1 MKRSRMLYLGVL
13 GTVGALSGCT
23 EEQPAMVFNSLD
35 ECKAS
40 AITTPAVCQEGY
52 DQALKNHGTT
62 APRFTSIADCEQD
75 FGPGKCQALTHSGS
89 DTGSFFVP
97 AFTGFMV
104 ARLLQN
110 QNSGQYYSS
119 SGYWGQPLYRTRND
133 SFGTWRTSDN
143 ATISG
148 TGRVSVPSEVAH
160 PATRAVTMSR
170 SGFGSVS
177 SARSSFSSS
186 SSGRSSSSS
195 SSGG

>member
-1 MKRSRMLYLGVL
+1 MKRSRMLYLGML
-13 GTVGALSGCT
+13 GTMGALAGCT
-23 EEQPAMVFNSLD
+23 EEQPAMVFNTLD

-40 AITTPAVCQEGY
+40 SITTPQVCQDGY
-52 DQALKNHGTT
+52 DQALANHTKT

-75 FGPGKCQALTHSGS
+75 FGPGKCQSLAGSGS
-89 DTGSFFVP
+89 DGVGSFFVP

-110 QNSGQYYSS
+110 QNSGPYYSS
-119 SGYWGQPLYRTRND
+119 SGYWGQPLYRTRSD

-195 SSGG
+195 GS